1 MGGPPSIIPGSVVVV
16 IPTLNEEAAIA
27 EVVLSIPRAIVS
39 HVIVADGGSTDGTA
53 AQAQGAGAQVVAAAP
68 GYGSACFAATL
79 AAETADIVVFMDG
92 DGADDPTWIPA
103 LVDPIL
109 SGEYDFVIGSRVR
122 GVRESGSMA
131 WHQIVAGL
139 MAGLAIRILYGARYT
154 DMCAFRAIRRDSL
167 LALGMRELTYGW
179 NLEMQMRAARA
190 GLRILE
196 VPTSSRR
203 RIGGVSKV
211 SGSLRGTLR
220 AGTRIIATFVRVAAL
235 GVVINNPRW
244 YLAGRRRLGRALQC
258 KKINNKNGADMHSST
273 ILTTRRS
280 RSMARSVQRRF
291 RF

>member
-1 MGGPPSIIPGSVVVV
+1 MAGPPSIILGSVVVV
-16 IPTLNEEAAIA
+16 IPTLNEETAIA
-27 EVVLSIPRAIVS
+27 EVIHSIPRAIVS
-39 HVIVADGGSTDGTA
+39 CVIVADGGSTDGTA
-53 AQAQGAGAQVVAAAP
+53 VQAQSAGAQVIAAGP
-68 GYGSACFAATL
+68 GYGNACFTATQ

-92 DGADDPTWIPA
+92 DGADDAACIPA

-109 SGEYDFVIGSRVR
+109 SGEYDFVIGSRTR

-139 MAGLAIRILYGARYT
+139 TAGLAMRILYGARYT
-154 DMCAFRAIRRDSL
+154 DMCAFRAIRRDAL

-211 SGSLRGTLR
+211 SGSWRGTLR

-235 GVVINNPRW
+235 DVVIRNP
-244 YLAGRRRLGRALQC
+244 G
-258 KKINNKNGADMHSST
+258 
-273 ILTTRRS
+273 
-280 RSMARSVQRRF
+280 QRG
-291 RF
+291 